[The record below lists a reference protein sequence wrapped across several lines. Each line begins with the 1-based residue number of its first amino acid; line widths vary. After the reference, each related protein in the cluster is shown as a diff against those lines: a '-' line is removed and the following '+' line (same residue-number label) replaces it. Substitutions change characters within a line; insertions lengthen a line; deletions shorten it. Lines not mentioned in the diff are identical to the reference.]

1 MLISLSS
8 ICTWGGQY
16 NPKETARTLQIADFL
31 RKKGVNI
38 IVGSHEHVVHGCSN
52 NYLSENSVETYSLG
66 NFIDTTG
73 VTSPPFDKMSE
84 YSIAWHVYLDKKTKR
99 IAKTSYTICKSVLQE
114 EEKQKIEVVPV
125 YDLMQS
131 EMDAEKRNVLWKDM
145 QAIAFR
151 FAEQEIDKPQL
162 EYFY

>member
-1 MLISLSS
+1 MLTSLYS

-16 NPKETARTLQIADFL
+16 NPKATARTLQIAEFL
-31 RKKGVNI
+31 RKQGANI

-66 NFIDTTG
+66 NFFDTAG
-73 VTSPPFDKMSE
+73 VTRAPFDKMSE
-84 YSIAWHVYLDKKTKR
+84 YSIAWHVYVDMETKR

-114 EEKQKIEVVPV
+114 GGKQKIEVVPV

-131 EMDAEKRNVLWKDM
+131 EMDAEKRNVLWKGM
-145 QAIAFR
+145 HTIAYK
-151 FAEQEIDKPQL
+151 FAKQKIDKPQM
-162 EYFY
+162 EYYY

>member
-1 MLISLSS
+1 M
-8 ICTWGGQY
+8 
-16 NPKETARTLQIADFL
+16 QIAEFL
-31 RKKGVNI
+31 RKQGANI

-66 NFIDTTG
+66 NFFDTTG
-73 VTSPPFDKMSE
+73 VTRAPFDKMSE
-84 YSIAWHVYLDKKTKR
+84 YSIVWHVYVDKATKR